1 VDPEKVK
8 AALDAIEAGDVEAC
22 KEILK
27 EMVAAAAAAGA
38 KPSGDAPP
46 ADAAAANADT
56 APPSDEESPE
66 TAALAH
72 VALELTGLA
81 DPGAA
86 IVAMREVF
94 ASAKKT
100 KDASEAAELAEQRAL
115 IADLILCGVEFPST
129 AWEGKPED
137 RNPVKRLAD
146 EPIDSLRTRVA
157 AVKAA
162 RGSKPRQHTP
172 PVQTPEQGGRMV
184 KTSKGE
190 IELSAREI
198 KNCET
203 QKVKLEDYAENKA
216 IREAARRK

>member
-38 KPSGDAPP
+38 KPSGEAPP

-94 ASAKKT
+94 ASAKKA
-100 KDASEAAELAEQRAL
+100 KESAEAAELAEQRAL
-115 IADLILCGVEFPST
+115 ITDLIVCGVEFPST

-137 RNPVKRLAD
+137 RKPVKRLAD
-146 EPIDSLRTRVA
+146 EPLESLRARVGQ
-157 AVKAA
+157 VKAA
-162 RGSKPRQHTP
+162 RGQSPNRVKP
-172 PVQTPEQGGRMV
+172 PVTASVQLPSGKLSKAALAYCKKHNLTPE
-184 KTSKGE
+184 E
-190 IELSAREI
+190 FAAR
-198 KNCET
+198 KN
-203 QKVKLEDYAENKA
+203 D
-216 IREAARRK
+216 AARRSSH

>member
-27 EMVAAAAAAGA
+27 EMVAAAAGAGA
-38 KPSGDAPP
+38 KPAGGDAPP
-46 ADAAAANADT
+46 PTDAAAANADLP
-56 APPSDEESPE
+56 AEQDPE
-66 TAALAH
+66 KAALAH
-72 VALELTGLA
+72 VALELTGLT

>member
-1 VDPEKVK
+1 
-8 AALDAIEAGDVEAC
+8 
-22 KEILK
+22 
-27 EMVAAAAAAGA
+27 MVAAAAAAGA
-38 KPSGDAPP
+38 KPSGEAPP